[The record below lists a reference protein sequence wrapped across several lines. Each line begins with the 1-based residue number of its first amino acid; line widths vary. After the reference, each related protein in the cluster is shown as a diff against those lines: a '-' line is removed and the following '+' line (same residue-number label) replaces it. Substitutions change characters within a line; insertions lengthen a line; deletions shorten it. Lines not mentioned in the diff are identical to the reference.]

1 MEKKAILSYIKNYI
15 TTFFMLICSH
25 IICFSQTDSLPS
37 VSKTIDEVSV
47 FVDCEFCDIDYLK
60 QEIPYVNYSRD
71 QNEAN
76 IYLIITEQITGSGGK
91 EFTILFSGQ
100 KNFEFMNDIFKYVS
114 KPSNTEEEIR
124 IGITQTVKLGLM
136 RYVAKTT
143 FADKVSIDF
152 KKELSNEE
160 KSIKDNWRNWVFT
173 TNLGGSFY
181 TEQSFKSLSA
191 NFESSINKVTEKQK
205 LQFIMNYYYRENVF
219 SIVSEKITSIK
230 NSKSIRNI
238 YVKSMGKHW
247 SAGYISQASSSTYQN
262 IKAKFSLHPA
272 LEYDLFPYSESTSK
286 QLRFLYS
293 AGLNYYQYFDTTIF
307 LKTEETHLNQ
317 NLEVS
322 LSVIKKWGSVSTAL
336 SWTNL
341 FADFSKNNFNIWT
354 ELSVRVFKGFSIN
367 LSGNVS
373 LIHDQFYLPKTDATG
388 EEILLQQRQLAT
400 AFYYYGRVGI
410 SYTFGSMYNNIVNPR
425 FGN

>member
-1 MEKKAILSYIKNYI
+1 
-15 TTFFMLICSH
+15 
-25 IICFSQTDSLPS
+25 
-37 VSKTIDEVSV
+37 
-47 FVDCEFCDIDYLK
+47 
-60 QEIPYVNYSRD
+60 
-71 QNEAN
+71 
-76 IYLIITEQITGSGGK
+76 
-91 EFTILFSGQ
+91 
-100 KNFEFMNDIFKYVS
+100 
-114 KPSNTEEEIR
+114 
-124 IGITQTVKLGLM
+124 
-136 RYVAKTT
+136 
-143 FADKVSIDF
+143 
-152 KKELSNEE
+152 
-160 KSIKDNWRNWVFT
+160 
-173 TNLGGSFY
+173 
-181 TEQSFKSLSA
+181 
-191 NFESSINKVTEKQK
+191 
-205 LQFIMNYYYRENVF
+205 
-219 SIVSEKITSIK
+219 
-230 NSKSIRNI
+230 
-238 YVKSMGKHW
+238 MGKHW